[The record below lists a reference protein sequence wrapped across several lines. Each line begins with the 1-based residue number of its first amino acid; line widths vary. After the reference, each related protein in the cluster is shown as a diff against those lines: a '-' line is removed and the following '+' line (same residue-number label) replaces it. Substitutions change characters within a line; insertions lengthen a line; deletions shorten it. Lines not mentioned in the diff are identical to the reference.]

1 MGTHLQCGDNLVAIV
16 LGGDGIPHHAVWVD
30 DRVPLLPADN
40 DGSLTPRCTV
50 ELLRVAFDG
59 DGGVGVRG
67 DHGWYWRGEKAQ
79 EAPVKEGRQAG
90 GGACAH
96 ADASTS
102 HCPSPQNTSAPGG
115 GSSKG

>member
-90 GGACAH
+90 GGACAP
-96 ADASTS
+96 
-102 HCPSPQNTSAPGG
+102 CPSPQNTSAPGG
-115 GSSKG
+115 GSSKS